1 MNRNRIDVRDRYIR
15 EEIERAVSWTYQPVG
30 KVHPGYG
37 RPLRSKYCV
46 ALPRRI
52 AGWDSVARLVFDHN
66 GSASPAERLYQR
78 TVMPC
83 LAAFSFRVLL
93 SRWRSRDQRFLSR
106 AISKSAGMPRFSVRR
121 LICRMDRVRLP
132 L

>member
-1 MNRNRIDVRDRYIR
+1 MNRNRIVVRDRYIR
-15 EEIERAVSWTYQPVG
+15 EEIGRAVSWTYQPVG
-30 KVHPGYG
+30 KVQ
-37 RPLRSKYCV
+37 L
-46 ALPRRI
+46 
-52 AGWDSVARLVFDHN
+52 
-66 GSASPAERLYQR
+66 
-78 TVMPC
+78 T
-83 LAAFSFRVLL
+83 AFSFRELL